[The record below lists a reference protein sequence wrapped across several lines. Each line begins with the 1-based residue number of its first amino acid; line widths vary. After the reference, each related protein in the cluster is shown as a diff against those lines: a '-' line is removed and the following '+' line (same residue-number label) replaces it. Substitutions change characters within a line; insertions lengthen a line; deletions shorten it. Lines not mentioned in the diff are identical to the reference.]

1 MPKSKRHE
9 PQAES
14 EKISRATQA
23 SVDRAG
29 ASTDEDDV
37 ADNERDFEARDAD
50 SEGGDEREDRPDA
63 APDVDDFRA
72 LLQAEL
78 TADTIQHYLN
88 RISVK
93 PLLTVEEEQRY
104 SRLAKA
110 GEFEA
115 RQVMIER
122 NLRLVVSIAK
132 GYLNRG
138 VPLLDLIE
146 EGNLGLMHAIEKFDP
161 TRGFRFSTY
170 ATWWIRQSIE
180 RAIMNQARTVRLPV
194 HVIRELNQVLRA
206 KRHLEKNSM
215 STGEAAERREASIDD
230 IAYLTGK
237 TAEEVTDILALNEHT
252 ASLDAP
258 LDLDPAS
265 SLLDL
270 LPDDQSQSP
279 DAEVQHRELE
289 TLTRAWLSRL
299 SDKHRHVI
307 ERRFGLNHI
316 EPATLEEL
324 ADEMGLT
331 RERVR
336 QIQQEAL
343 VRLKRFFASNGVRK
357 DAVL

>member
-29 ASTDEDDV
+29 ASTDEDDDV

-161 TRGFRFSTY
+161 TRGFRS
-170 ATWWIRQSIE
+170 RPMRPGGS
-180 RAIMNQARTVRLPV
+180 AR
-194 HVIRELNQVLRA
+194 
-206 KRHLEKNSM
+206 
-215 STGEAAERREASIDD
+215 
-230 IAYLTGK
+230 
-237 TAEEVTDILALNEHT
+237 
-252 ASLDAP
+252 
-258 LDLDPAS
+258 
-265 SLLDL
+265 
-270 LPDDQSQSP
+270 
-279 DAEVQHRELE
+279 
-289 TLTRAWLSRL
+289 
-299 SDKHRHVI
+299 
-307 ERRFGLNHI
+307 
-316 EPATLEEL
+316 
-324 ADEMGLT
+324 
-331 RERVR
+331 
-336 QIQQEAL
+336 
-343 VRLKRFFASNGVRK
+343 ASNARS
-357 DAVL
+357 